1 MGETLDNNF
10 IAEERRKGT
19 LATPEKVRLGDNR
32 AVLAGADLDCRTNRT
47 GDSQNFK
54 FDF

>member
-1 MGETLDNNF
+1 MKKKMQVT
-10 IAEERRKGT
+10 AQSQSHAAHSKKK
-19 LATPEKVRLGDNR
+19 ATDVPV
-32 AVLAGADLDCRTNRT
+32 AGADLDCRKSRT